1 MRIPLKFTPVIDV
14 ALDTIA
20 LQKQAIVFV
29 NSKNSA
35 EKQAE
40 DISKKLPATQQALAE
55 KIEKVLSTPTKQ
67 CTRLASCVQ
76 KGTAFHHAG
85 LHQKQREL
93 IEDAFREGSIKI
105 ICATP
110 TLAAGVD
117 LPAYR
122 AVLKDLKRYTFRGL
136 QYIPVLEY
144 MQMAG
149 RAGRPSY
156 DTEGQAICLASTR
169 PQAEELTE
177 IYLHGKPEEITSKLA
192 AEPVLRTYAL
202 SLLVTDV
209 ARSKEELLAFFKKT
223 FFGHQ
228 YGDSELLSDMV
239 SNVLRLLDEWEF
251 VKGSK
256 DDFMSA
262 DNLDERYKPTVLGK
276 RVAELYVDPYTA
288 HQLLERLQKKER
300 TTFGYM
306 QALAHTLEMRPLL
319 RVKQSEVNHYED
331 KAAME
336 DLLEDE
342 PFDYDEYAEYL
353 NSVKTASFL
362 MDWMDEHTEDELL
375 AKYGIRPGEIRAKQN
390 IVDWLIMSAK
400 ELAGI
405 QLLPIRND
413 LAKLRLRL
421 KHGAKEELLPL
432 LKLKQV
438 GRARARKLFNAGIK
452 NVADVKKADPT
463 TLQQLMGKKIA
474 ENIIKQ
480 RVMG

>member
-1 MRIPLKFTPVIDV
+1 
-14 ALDTIA
+14 
-20 LQKQAIVFV
+20 
-29 NSKNSA
+29 
-35 EKQAE
+35 
-40 DISKKLPATQQALAE
+40 
-55 KIEKVLSTPTKQ
+55 
-67 CTRLASCVQ
+67 
-76 KGTAFHHAG
+76 
-85 LHQKQREL
+85 
-93 IEDAFREGSIKI
+93 
-105 ICATP
+105 
-110 TLAAGVD
+110 
-117 LPAYR
+117 
-122 AVLKDLKRYTFRGL
+122 
-136 QYIPVLEY
+136 
-144 MQMAG
+144 
-149 RAGRPSY
+149 
-156 DTEGQAICLASTR
+156 
-169 PQAEELTE
+169 
-177 IYLHGKPEEITSKLA
+177 
-192 AEPVLRTYAL
+192 
-202 SLLVTDV
+202 
-209 ARSKEELLAFFKKT
+209 
-223 FFGHQ
+223 
-228 YGDSELLSDMV
+228 
-239 SNVLRLLDEWEF
+239 
-251 VKGSK
+251 
-256 DDFMSA
+256 
-262 DNLDERYKPTVLGK
+262 
-276 RVAELYVDPYTA
+276 
-288 HQLLERLQKKER
+288 
-300 TTFGYM
+300 
-306 QALAHTLEMRPLL
+306 
-319 RVKQSEVNHYED
+319 NHYED